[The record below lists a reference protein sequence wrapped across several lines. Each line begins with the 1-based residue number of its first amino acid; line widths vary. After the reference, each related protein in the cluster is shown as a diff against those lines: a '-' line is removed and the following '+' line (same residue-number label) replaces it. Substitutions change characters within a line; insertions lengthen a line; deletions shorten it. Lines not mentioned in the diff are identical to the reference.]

1 MLMDL
6 FESNAGQLLPV
17 ADAELVL
24 WQSVDFG
31 NEDDLLRHLIEE
43 TPWRQEQVT
52 VWGKTYDQPRL
63 IAWYGDNAQSYSYSG
78 ITLSAQPWTLALL
91 QIKDKVE
98 TLCQSSFNSVLL
110 NYYRDHR
117 DGMGFHSDDE
127 PELGPAPVIASV
139 TVGAARHF
147 VLKHRYR
154 KDVANVKL
162 LLPSGSLLLMKGATQ
177 KNWKHGI
184 PKVTKPCGPRINLTF
199 RQILDQI

>member
-1 MLMDL
+1 ML
-6 FESNAGQLLPV
+6 
-17 ADAELVL
+17 
-24 WQSVDFG
+24 
-31 NEDDLLRHLIEE
+31 R
-43 TPWRQEQVT
+43 
-52 VWGKTYDQPRL
+52 
-63 IAWYGDNAQSYSYSG
+63 
-78 ITLSAQPWTLALL
+78 
-91 QIKDKVE
+91 IKGKVE
-98 TLCQSSFNSVLL
+98 ALCQSSFNSVLL

-127 PELGPAPVIASV
+127 PELGPSPVIASV

-162 LLPSGSLLLMKGATQ
+162 LLPSGSVLLMKGATQ

-184 PKVTKPCGPRINLTF
+184 PKATKPCGPRINLTF